1 MRLGHHYWIHAEGA
15 LVYLVS
21 DSAVKRSQLMKKL
34 RCCPVCY
41 ENVHLEAEGTRQ
53 TGGKLEINYKIICP
67 FCKLGFYKTGSVVM
81 SYDEEAMQPE
91 VKDSNLKN
99 FIYDWNS
106 ILRDPERE
114 RIANI

>member
-1 MRLGHHYWIHAEGA
+1 
-15 LVYLVS
+15 
-21 DSAVKRSQLMKKL
+21 MKTL

-41 ENVHLEAEGTRQ
+41 ENVHLKAEGTCQ

-67 FCKLGFYKTGSVVM
+67 FCKLGFYKTGSVVI

>member
-1 MRLGHHYWIHAEGA
+1 MRLGNHYCIHAEGA

-21 DSAVKRSQLMKKL
+21 DSAVKRSQLMKNL

-91 VKDSNLKN
+91 VEDSNLKN
-99 FIYDWNS
+99 LIYDWNS